1 MKTSKTR
8 LRREAEARLA
18 SSSLRHTSSPPS
30 QELQQELLHELQ
42 VHRIELEMQNEELR
56 RSQIALE
63 ESRDRYMD
71 LYEYAPIAYLTL
83 TLRGVVSGINLTG
96 AQLLGEDRR
105 SILRR
110 DFEHYVIEEDRECY
124 RQMLAESSLHCGRRT
139 CAITLRRADRSI
151 LHAQLDCVPGEQE
164 NIALLRLAVTDLTER
179 KQAEAQIASLAF
191 YDPLTHLPN
200 RRLLL
205 DRLTQAT
212 HASHRT
218 RRHGAILA
226 LDLDGFKALN
236 DTHGH
241 DAGDRILCQTARRL
255 TGCVREVDTV
265 GRLGG
270 DEFVILLED
279 LDEEANRAAAQAQ
292 SVGNK
297 ILAALVEPY
306 LLARQEYRSSSSMGI
321 TLFGSQREPVSD
333 ILKRAD
339 LALYHSK
346 SAGRGVLQIF
356 NPELEAAFQARLTLE
371 TELRQGLEQGQFLLH
386 YQPQVD
392 EQGAML
398 GVEALVRWQHPVRG
412 LLRPAEFLPL
422 AEEKGLVEAIGQFV
436 LETACAQMKVWA
448 ARPETAH
455 LTLAVNISTPEF
467 SQPQLVQRTLEIV
480 RRSGIDPGK
489 LFIEVTESLLLRN
502 LDDTIAKMQTLK
514 AHGLRF
520 SLDDFGMGFSSLAYL
535 KSLPLDQLKIDVSFV
550 REVLTDS
557 NDAAIVRT
565 IMTLGRSMG
574 LSVVAEGVET
584 EAQQNFL
591 IDCGCRVFQ
600 GNLFGKP
607 RLAQDLNLN
616 PDELR
621 YRTAG

>member
-1 MKTSKTR
+1 MKRSRIR

-18 SSSLRHTSSPPS
+18 SASLALSSNASP
-30 QELQQELLHELQ
+30 QELLRELQ

-56 RSQIALE
+56 RSQVALE
-63 ESRDRYMD
+63 ESRDRYLD
-71 LYEYAPIAYLTL
+71 LYEYAPVAYLTL
-83 TLRGVVSGINLTG
+83 TPRGLISGINLTG
-96 AQLLGEDRR
+96 AQLFREERR
-105 SILRR
+105 HILHR
-110 DFEHYVIEEDRECY
+110 DLEQYVLEEDRDRY
-124 RQMLAESSLHCGRRT
+124 RQLLSVMIEHCDRRT
-139 CAITLRRADRSI
+139 CAVALRRADRSI
-151 LHAQLDCVPGEQE
+151 LHTQLDCVPNEQE
-164 NIALLRLAVTDLTER
+164 GALLLRLAITDLTER

-205 DRLTQAT
+205 DRVMQ
-212 HASHRT
+212 ASHAAHRN
-218 RRHGAILA
+218 RKHGAILA
-226 LDLDGFKALN
+226 LDLDGFKTLN

-241 DAGDRILCQTARRL
+241 DAGDRILFQTARRL

-270 DEFVILLED
+270 DEFIILLED
-279 LDEEANRAAAQAQ
+279 LNEEANQAAAQAQ
-292 SVGNK
+292 TVGKK
-297 ILAALVEPY
+297 ILAALNEPY
-306 LLARQEYRSSSSMGI
+306 LLTQQECQSSSSMGI

-346 SAGRGVLQIF
+346 AAGKGDLQIF
-356 NPELEAAFQARLTLE
+356 NPELEAALQARLTLE
-371 TELRQGLEQGQFLLH
+371 AELRQGLEQGQFLLH
-386 YQPQVD
+386 YQPQVN
-392 EQGAML
+392 EQGRIT
-398 GVEALVRWQHPVRG
+398 GVEALVRWQHPTRG

-422 AEEKGLVEAIGQFV
+422 AEEKGLVAALGQFV
-436 LETACAQMKVWA
+436 LEAACAQMKAWA
-448 ARPETAH
+448 ARPETSH

-467 SQPQLVQRTLEIV
+467 YQPQLVQRTLDIV
-480 RRSGIDPGK
+480 RQSGIDPGK
-489 LFIEVTESLLLRN
+489 LFLEVTEGLLLRN
-502 LDDTIAKMQTLK
+502 LDDTIAKMRTLK

-535 KSLPLDQLKIDVSFV
+535 KSLPLDQLKIDVTFV
-550 REVLTDS
+550 REALTDS

-584 EAQQNFL
+584 EAQREFL
-591 IDCGCRVFQ
+591 VGCGCRVFQ

-607 RLAQDLNLN
+607 RPAHDLDLKLG
-616 PDELR
+616 DFR
-621 YRTAG
+621 YRAAG